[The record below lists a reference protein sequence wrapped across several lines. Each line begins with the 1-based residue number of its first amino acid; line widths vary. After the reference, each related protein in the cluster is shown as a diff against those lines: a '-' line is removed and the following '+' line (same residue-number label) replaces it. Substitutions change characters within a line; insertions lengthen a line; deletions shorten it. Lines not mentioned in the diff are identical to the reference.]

1 MLNNSYV
8 FKEFYDLNGYYL
20 KISLFN
26 GDIHIVSYNMNLLNG
41 IKYETKI
48 TQAEM
53 LKKSQ
58 SQTFSTLNLYD
69 LILKKI
75 GEKNI

>member
-8 FKEFYDLNGYYL
+8 FKEFYDLNGHYL

-58 SQTFSTLNLYD
+58 SQAFSTLNLYD

-75 GEKNI
+75 YDKK